1 MFEIVDPVYIIRL
14 AIRDMIEKKLNSE
27 NVSLNERAKWCLV
40 TWHPV
45 VRQSY
50 EVMKQESSQQD
61 WDEQFESQMNGRV
74 GVRVKRHS

>member
-40 TWHPV
+40 T
-45 VRQSY
+45 
-50 EVMKQESSQQD
+50 
-61 WDEQFESQMNGRV
+61 
-74 GVRVKRHS
+74 